1 MPNKRKLQRGEQGE
15 QVVAEILDSDPSF
28 HRLINNLVLL
38 GDNQMSH
45 QIDHILIRNNGVFVI
60 ETKNY
65 FGKITGQ
72 EEDSYWKKTFPVKGR
87 IKVEAFHNPL
97 RQNQSHIRMAKRLI
111 GHDYPIYCFVVF
123 LKSDLDGI
131 DLFNVCGP
139 ESILKRINLITT
151 DKPLNNKTIETIYTK
166 LLYAEADVNDEM
178 HLANIKKTI
187 KDKRDYQKDIRSAI
201 EKRICPECGGPLIT
215 IKNGLQC
222 TKCQKIIKI

>member
-15 QVVAEILDSDPSF
+15 QMVAEILSSDPSF

-97 RQNQSHIRMAKRLI
+97 RQNQSHIRMVKRLI

-139 ESILKRINLITT
+139 ENILKRINLITT
-151 DKPLNNKTIETIYTK
+151 DKPLDSKTIETIYNT
-166 LLYAEADVNDEM
+166 LLYSEADVNDEM

-187 KDKRDYQKDIRSAI
+187 KDRRDYQKEIRVAI
-201 EKRICPECGGPLIT
+201 EKRICPDCGGLLISF
-215 IKNGLQC
+215 KNSLKC
-222 TKCQKIIKI
+222 TKCQKVIKL

>member
-45 QIDHILIRNNGVFVI
+45 QIDHILIRGNGIFVI

-65 FGKITGQ
+65 YGKIAGR
-72 EEDSYWKKTFPVKGR
+72 EEDSYWKKVFLYKGR
-87 IKVEAFHNPL
+87 MKIESFHNPL
-97 RQNQSHIRMAKRLI
+97 RQNQSHIRMVKRLI

-123 LKSDLDGI
+123 LKSDLGGV

-139 ESILKRINLITT
+139 ENILKRINLITT
-151 DKPLNNKTIETIYTK
+151 DEPLKNETIETIYTK

-187 KDKRDYQKDIRSAI
+187 KDRRDYQKDIRVAI
-201 EKRICPECGGPLIT
+201 EKRICPDCGGPLIS

-222 TKCQKIIKI
+222 AKCQKIIKI